1 MKSQLG
7 KDINLTNISN
17 VNQVSQLSNLSRNI
31 TVQILDIDMQD
42 FKELVIKSVAYCIC
56 PSLEQD
62 IVYFYNPKPI
72 SMINY
77 NRPGKDNH
85 NHPENT
91 ELPKLSK
98 DKEYCLVLDM
108 DETLIHFFDVSPST

>member
-7 KDINLTNISN
+7 KDNNLTNISN
-17 VNQVSQLSNLSRNI
+17 INQISQISTFSKNV
-31 TVQILDIDMQD
+31 TVQILDIDLAD

-62 IVYFYNPKPI
+62 IIYFYNPKPI

-77 NRPGKDNH
+77 IKPGKDIH

-91 ELPKLSK
+91 ELPKFSK

-108 DETLIHFFDVSPST
+108 DETLIHFFDVSL